1 MGRIDRVN
9 ELMRREISIMLQ
21 KDLQDPRLEFVTIT
35 HVDVSRDLRYA
46 KVSFSVLGP
55 TDRVQKAQEALEKA
69 SGFVRKLVGERIRM
83 RYTPEIHFI
92 YDRSIE
98 YSAQIDAALENLKKE
113 LD

>member
-9 ELMRREISIMLQ
+9 ELMRREISIMIQ
-21 KDLQDPRLEFVTIT
+21 KDLHDPRLEFVTIT
-35 HVDVSRDLRYA
+35 HVDVSKDLRHA

-55 TDRVQKAQEALEKA
+55 TDRVKKAEEALGNA
-69 SGFVRKLVGERIRM
+69 CGFIRKLVGERVRM
-83 RYTPEIHFI
+83 RYTPEIQFV

-113 LD
+113 IN